1 MSDSQQHLG
10 DGLDI
15 FPTEGQRCLLSVSG
29 NERGAEKHAL
39 GVVFLGVPEAG
50 AGHLA
55 FTVRSA
61 PENQRVSVTLPLCLD
76 FS

>member
-1 MSDSQQHLG
+1 
-10 DGLDI
+10 
-15 FPTEGQRCLLSVSG
+15 
-29 NERGAEKHAL
+29 
-39 GVVFLGVPEAG
+39 VVFLGVPEPG

-55 FTVRSA
+55 FPVRSA

>member
-1 MSDSQQHLG
+1 MSDSQRRLG
-10 DGLDI
+10 DGLDV
-15 FPTEGQRCLLSVSG
+15 FPREGQRFLLSVSG

-39 GVVFLGVPEAG
+39 GVVFLRVPEPG

-61 PENQRVSVTLPLCLD
+61 PESQRVSVMLPLCLD

>member
-1 MSDSQQHLG
+1 MSDSQRRLG
-10 DGLDI
+10 DGLDM
-15 FPTEGQRCLLSVSG
+15 FPMEGQRFLLSVSG

-39 GVVFLGVPEAG
+39 GVVFLRVPEPG

-55 FTVRSA
+55 FTMRSA